1 MIHFFEP
8 LPPSSMD
15 FSEWHSFIKNKW
27 FDRHFMKF
35 VYVLQIVLVILSV
48 LMGAWL
54 FSNWLVKG
62 IVFCTVYLVHELLH
76 IVVIY
81 IIGDISITHSGI
93 FFWIHSD
100 AVMSKKRFWLFMAL
114 PFLGLTVLPML
125 LMLFLDG
132 FWFELI
138 RYVVWVNAII
148 AGADIINIVLIALK
162 SSQAKFC
169 RGYYK
174 V

>member
-1 MIHFFEP
+1 MIHFLKP
-8 LPPSSMD
+8 LPPGKFD
-15 FSEWHSFIKNKW
+15 FEEWQPFIKNKW
-27 FDRHFMKF
+27 FDRNFMKF

-48 LMGAWL
+48 FTGAWL
-54 FSNWLVKG
+54 FSNWIAKI
-62 IVFCTVYLVHELLH
+62 IVFCVVYLVHELLH

-81 IIGDISITHSGI
+81 RIGDISITHLGI

-100 AVMSKKRFWLFMAL
+100 AVMSKKRFWVFMAL
-114 PFLGLTVLPML
+114 PFIGLTVLPML
-125 LMLFLDG
+125 VLFFMEG

-138 RYVVWVNAII
+138 RYVVWINAII

-162 SSQAKFC
+162 PSKAKFC

>member
-1 MIHFFEP
+1 MIYFFKP
-8 LPPSSMD
+8 LPACDLDLSDWQP
-15 FSEWHSFIKNKW
+15 FIKNKW
-27 FDRHFMKF
+27 FDKHFMKF
-35 VYVLQIVLVILSV
+35 VYALQIVLVILSV
-48 LMGAWL
+48 YMGAWL
-54 FSNWLVKG
+54 FSNWFVKI
-62 IVFCTVYLVHELLH
+62 IVFCVVYLIHELLH

-81 IIGDISITHSGI
+81 RIGNISITHSGI

-100 AVMSKKRFWLFMAL
+100 AVMGKKRFWLFMAL
-114 PFLGLTVLPML
+114 PFLGLTVLPMI
-125 LMLFLDG
+125 LMIWTKG
-132 FWFELI
+132 WWFELI

-162 SSQAKFC
+162 PTQAKFC